1 MKSIMK
7 PYRSIHG
14 LLIICIAFLFITCER
29 DILNPE
35 ENKLTRSVLYDIM
48 KEWYLWYDT
57 MPAVNPDDYHSLN
70 ALLDA
75 LRYSPTDRWSYVI
88 STEEYDMF
96 YGQGEYIGH
105 GMGLI
110 GDAEGNLW
118 TGWVYDGSPAEN
130 QGVER
135 GWQIL
140 SINGVNI
147 TNETNLDSLLGVD
160 EVGVLNSFSFRKPG
174 GQTTS
179 LDIEKQ
185 MVDINSVLYSDI
197 INLNDTKVGYLVYQH
212 FLVSSVKE
220 LDAVFKEFQDNQ
232 IDDIIVDLR
241 YNPGG
246 QVDVAQHLGSLIAGE
261 YAIKRDFVKLEYNDQ
276 KSERNLTRPFL
287 DLEYMLTPTPE
298 RVFFITTSRSAS
310 ASELVINGLFGLTG
324 LTRPFEIYLIGDDT
338 NGKPVGSISARYIDS
353 TLIPITFRY
362 MNRKNE
368 GGFFDGLPANSYIE
382 EDITKAF
389 GDPEEPLLQ
398 EVLYFIEN
406 GSFTGTGMKKS
417 IRADVFHWD
426 RIPNSGA
433 I

>member
-1 MKSIMK
+1 MRIVK
-7 PYRSIHG
+7 PYRLIHG
-14 LLIICIAFLFITCER
+14 LLVVCIAFLVITCER

-35 ENKLTRSVLYDIM
+35 QNKLTRTVLYDIM
-48 KEWYLWYDT
+48 KEWYLWYDI
-57 MPAVNPDDYHSLN
+57 MPDVNPDDYHSLN

-75 LRYSPTDRWSYVI
+75 LRYSPTDRWSYVM
-88 STEEYDMF
+88 STEEYDMY
-96 YGQGEYIGH
+96 YGLGEYIGH
-105 GMGLI
+105 GVGLI
-110 GDAEGNLW
+110 GDVDGSLW
-118 TGWVYDGSPAEN
+118 TGWVYNDSPAEN

-140 SINGVNI
+140 SINGENI
-147 TNETNLDSLLGVD
+147 TNETNLDSLLGD
-160 EVGVLNSFSFRKPG
+160 NEVGVVNSFTFRKPG
-174 GQTTS
+174 GQTIN

-185 MVDINSVLYSDI
+185 IVTINSVLYSDI

-212 FLVSSVKE
+212 FLVTSVEE

-261 YAIKRDFVKLEYNDQ
+261 YAIKRDFVRLEYNDQ

-287 DLEYMLTPTPE
+287 DVEYMITPTPE
-298 RVFFITTSRSAS
+298 RVFFITTARSAS
-310 ASELVINGLFGLTG
+310 ASELVINGLKGLTG
-324 LTRPFEIYLIGDDT
+324 LTRPFEIFLVGDDT
-338 NGKPVGSISARYIDS
+338 HGKPVGSISARYIDS

-368 GGFFDGLPANSYIE
+368 GDFFDGLPANSYIE
-382 EDITKAF
+382 EDITKDF
-389 GDPEEPLLQ
+389 GDPEETLLQ
-398 EVLYFIEN
+398 EVLYFIEH
-406 GSFTGTGMKKS
+406 GSFTGTGVKKS
-417 IRADVFHWD
+417 IPADLYQWD
-426 RIPNSGA
+426 RIPHSGA

>member
-1 MKSIMK
+1 MRILK

-14 LLIICIAFLFITCER
+14 LLMICIAFLVLTCER

-35 ENKLTRSVLYDIM
+35 LNKLTKSALYDAM

-57 MPAVNPDDYHSLN
+57 MPVVNPDDYHSLN

-75 LRYSPTDRWSYVI
+75 LRYSPTDRWSTVM
-88 STEEYDMF
+88 STEEYDR
-96 YGQGEYIGH
+96 YYDRGEYIGH
-105 GMGLI
+105 GMGLV
-110 GDAEGNLW
+110 GDPAGNLW
-118 TGWVYDGSPAEN
+118 TGWVYDGSPAQI

-135 GWQIL
+135 GWIIL
-140 SINGVNI
+140 SINGENI
-147 TNETNLDSLLGVD
+147 TNESNLDSLLGDD
-160 EVGVLNSFSFRKPG
+160 EVGVMNSFTFRKPG
-174 GQTTS
+174 GQTTN
-179 LDIEKQ
+179 LDILKQ
-185 MVDINSVLYSDI
+185 IVDINSVLHSEV
-197 INLNDTKVGYLVYQH
+197 INVTDTKVGYVVYQH
-212 FLVSSVKE
+212 FLVTSVAE
-220 LDAVFKEFQDNQ
+220 LDAVFKGFQDQQ

-246 QVDVAQHLGSLIAGE
+246 QVDVAQHLGSLVAGE

-276 KSERNLTRPFL
+276 KSERNLNRPFL
-287 DLEYMLTPTPE
+287 DLEYMMNPTPE

-310 ASELVINGLFGLTG
+310 ASELVINGLIGLEG
-324 LTRPFEIYLIGDDT
+324 LTRPFEVFIVGDDT
-338 NGKPVGSISARYIDS
+338 HGKPVGSISARFVDS

-382 EDITKAF
+382 EDITKDF

-406 GSFTGTGMKKS
+406 GSFTGTGVKKS
-417 IRADVFHWD
+417 IPADKFLWD
-426 RIPNSGA
+426 RIPLSGA

>member
-1 MKSIMK
+1 MVCM
-7 PYRSIHG
+7 
-14 LLIICIAFLFITCER
+14 AFLLITCER

-35 ENKLTRSVLYDIM
+35 QNKLTKSVLYNIM
-48 KEWYLWYDT
+48 KEWYLWYDV
-57 MPAVNPDDYHSLN
+57 MPVVNPDDYHSLN

-75 LRYSPTDRWSYVI
+75 LRYSPTDRWSYVM
-88 STEEYDMF
+88 STEEYDR
-96 YGQGEYIGH
+96 YYKQGEYIGH
-105 GMGLI
+105 GVGLI
-110 GDAEGNLW
+110 GDDAGSLW
-118 TGWVYDGSPAEN
+118 SGWVYNDSPAEN

-140 SINGVNI
+140 SINGENI
-147 TNETNLDSLLGVD
+147 TNETNLDSLLGD
-160 EVGVLNSFSFRKPG
+160 NEVGMVNSFTFRKPG
-174 GQTTS
+174 GQTMN
-179 LDIEKQ
+179 LNIEKQ
-185 MVDINSVLYSDI
+185 IVSINSVLYSDI
-197 INLNDTKVGYLVYQH
+197 INVNNTKVGYLVYQH
-212 FLVSSVKE
+212 FLVTSVEE

-261 YAIKRDFVKLEYNDQ
+261 YAIKRDFVLLEYNDQ

-287 DLEYMLTPTPE
+287 DVEYMITPTPE
-298 RVFFITTSRSAS
+298 RVFFITTTRSAS

-338 NGKPVGSISARYIDS
+338 HGKPVGSISARYVDS

-368 GGFFDGLPANSYIE
+368 GDFFDGLPANSYIG
-382 EDITKAF
+382 EDITKDF
-389 GDPEEPLLQ
+389 GDPEETLLQ
-398 EVLYFIEN
+398 EALYFIEN

-417 IRADVFHWD
+417 IPADLQLWD
-426 RIPNSGA
+426 RIPHSGA

>member
-1 MKSIMK
+1 MRTVK
-7 PYRSIHG
+7 PYRLIHG
-14 LLIICIAFLFITCER
+14 LLVVCIAFLVITCER

-35 ENKLTRSVLYDIM
+35 QNKLTRTVLYDIM
-48 KEWYLWYDT
+48 KEWYLWYDI
-57 MPAVNPDDYHSLN
+57 MPDVNPDDYHSLN

-75 LRYSPTDRWSYVI
+75 LRYSPTDRWSYVM
-88 STEEYDMF
+88 STEEYDMY
-96 YGQGEYIGH
+96 YGLGEYIGH
-105 GMGLI
+105 GVGLI
-110 GDAEGNLW
+110 GDVDGSLW
-118 TGWVYDGSPAEN
+118 TGWVYNDSPAEN

-140 SINGVNI
+140 SINGENI
-147 TNETNLDSLLGVD
+147 TNETNLDSLLGD
-160 EVGVLNSFSFRKPG
+160 SEVGVVNSFTFRKPG
-174 GQTTS
+174 GQTIN

-185 MVDINSVLYSDI
+185 IVDINSVLYSDI
-197 INLNDTKVGYLVYQH
+197 INVNDSKVGYLIYQH
-212 FLVSSVKE
+212 FLVTSVEE

-261 YAIKRDFVKLEYNDQ
+261 YAIKRDFVRLEYNDQ

-287 DLEYMLTPTPE
+287 DVEYMITPIPE
-298 RVFFITTSRSAS
+298 RVFFITTARSAS
-310 ASELVINGLFGLTG
+310 ASELVINGLMGLTG
-324 LTRPFEIYLIGDDT
+324 LTRPFEIFLVGDDT
-338 NGKPVGSISARYIDS
+338 HGKPVGSISTRYIDS

-368 GGFFDGLPANSYIE
+368 GDFFDGLPANSYIE

-389 GDPEEPLLQ
+389 GDPEETLLQ
-398 EVLYFIEN
+398 EVLYYIEN
-406 GSFTGTGMKKS
+406 GSFTGTGVKKS
-417 IRADVFHWD
+417 IPADLHQWD
-426 RIPNSGA
+426 RIPHAGA

>member
-1 MKSIMK
+1 MRIIK

-14 LLIICIAFLFITCER
+14 LLVICIALLVFTCER

-35 ENKLTRSVLYDIM
+35 QNKLTKSALYEVM
-48 KEWYLWYDT
+48 KEWYLWYET

-75 LRYSPTDRWSYVI
+75 LRYSPTDRWSYVM
-88 STEEYDMF
+88 STEEYDRY
-96 YGQGEYIGH
+96 YGEGEYIGH
-105 GMGLI
+105 GIGLI
-110 GDAEGNLW
+110 GDAGGNLW
-118 TGWVYDGSPAEN
+118 TGWVYEESPAQD
-130 QGVER
+130 QGIER
-135 GWQIL
+135 GWIIL
-140 SINGVNI
+140 SINGENI
-147 TNETNLDSLLGVD
+147 SNETNLDSLLGD
-160 EVGVLNSFSFRKPG
+160 NEVGVMNSFTFRKPG
-174 GQTTS
+174 GQTIN

-185 MVDINSVLYSDI
+185 IVDINSVLYSDI
-197 INLNDTKVGYLVYQH
+197 INVNDTKVGYLVYQH
-212 FLVSSVKE
+212 FLVTSVEE
-220 LDAVFKEFQDNQ
+220 LDTVFKGFQDNQ
-232 IDDIIVDLR
+232 INDIIVDLR

-261 YAIKRDFVKLEYNDQ
+261 YAIKRDFVRLEYNDQ

-287 DLEYMLTPTPE
+287 DVEYMMTPTPE

-310 ASELVINGLFGLTG
+310 ASELVINGLLGLTDLG
-324 LTRPFEIYLIGDDT
+324 RPFEIYLVGDDSH
-338 NGKPVGSISARYIDS
+338 GKPVGSISSRFVDS

-382 EDITKAF
+382 EDITKDF

-406 GSFTGTGMKKS
+406 GSFTGTGVKKS
-417 IRADVFHWD
+417 IPADKFQWD
-426 RIPNSGA
+426 RIPFSGA

>member
-1 MKSIMK
+1 MGIIK

-14 LLIICIAFLFITCER
+14 LLVICIAFLVISCER

-35 ENKLTRSVLYDIM
+35 QNKLTKNVLYEVM
-48 KEWYLWYDT
+48 KEWYLWYDA
-57 MPAVNPDDYHSLN
+57 MPDVNPDDYHSLH

-75 LRYSPTDRWSYVI
+75 LRYSPTDRWSYVM
-88 STEEYDMF
+88 STEEYDM
-96 YGQGEYIGH
+96 YYNKGEYIGH
-105 GMGLI
+105 GIGLI
-110 GDAEGNLW
+110 GDTGGSLW
-118 TGWVYDGSPAEN
+118 TSWVYNDSPAEN

-140 SINGVNI
+140 SINGKNI
-147 TNETNLDSLLGVD
+147 TNETNLDSLLRD
-160 EVGVLNSFSFRKPG
+160 NEVGVVNSFTFRKPG
-174 GQTTS
+174 GQTLN

-185 MVDINSVLYSDI
+185 IVDINSVLYNDI
-197 INLNDTKVGYLVYQH
+197 INVNDIKVGYLVYQH
-212 FLVSSVKE
+212 FLVTSVEE

-232 IDDIIVDLR
+232 IDDIVLDLR

-261 YAIKRDFVKLEYNDQ
+261 YAIKRDFVRLEYNDQ

-287 DLEYMLTPTPE
+287 DVEYMMTPTPE

-310 ASELVINGLFGLTG
+310 ASELVINGLLGLTDLG
-324 LTRPFEIYLIGDDT
+324 RPFEIYLVGDDSH
-338 NGKPVGSISARYIDS
+338 GKPVGSISARYVDS

-368 GGFFDGLPANSYIE
+368 GEFFDGLPANSYIE
-382 EDITKAF
+382 EDITKDF
-389 GDPEEPLLQ
+389 GDPEETLLQ

-406 GSFTGTGMKKS
+406 GSFTGSGVKKS
-417 IRADVFHWD
+417 IPADLLQWD
-426 RIPNSGA
+426 HIPPSGA